1 MVDRDLF
8 EDLRSLVDTRTPL
21 IVDGGAHSGFMTD
34 KFLGLWP
41 DAAVHGFEANPSLAA
56 SLMEKYRD
64 SSNVTIHPEALGA
77 QPGTLEFH
85 VTADPGCSSF
95 FRPTET
101 NVGYHPD
108 KMDVVETIEVPVAV
122 LDDSLADIRHIH
134 LIKLDLQ
141 GFELEALKGAHEV
154 LKRTDLIMT
163 EVEFI
168 SLYEDQPLFSE
179 VELFLRSHGFGLH
192 NLYNLWTRPEGQLSS
207 GDALFTRS

>member
-56 SLMEKYRD
+56 SLME
-64 SSNVTIHPEALGA
+64 A